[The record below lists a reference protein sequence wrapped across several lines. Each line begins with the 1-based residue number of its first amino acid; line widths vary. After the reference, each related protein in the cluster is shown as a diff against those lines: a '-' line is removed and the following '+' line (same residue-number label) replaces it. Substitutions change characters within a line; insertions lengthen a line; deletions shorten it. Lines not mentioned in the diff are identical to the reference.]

1 MSFSEDSQDI
11 YQQALPYDL
20 AITHAGSFGR
30 FQVWI
35 FLIGGVFSISAA
47 VCNLS
52 YLFIAAS
59 PLHWCHVAD
68 LDHLNLTLDQIK
80 QISLPLNEVHEK
92 NKYSDCEMYDRDY
105 GKLTDESVLQLLN
118 SSTTAPVVGCTHWS
132 YDRSQY
138 HSTITTQW
146 DLVCSHKALPAIS
159 QSIFMAGLMVGSLLF
174 GALADGIGR
183 RRTQMICVVVNVVSS
198 ILMAFSVNFIMFS
211 ILRFLVAATCVVG
224 GTTFVLMME
233 VVGPSYRVLMGCSF
247 MYFWVAGYLL
257 LAGFGYVIRDW
268 QNLQMAIAFPLL
280 IYLVFFCFFEESPR
294 WLYSKGRTDEADR
307 LMRKIAKINK
317 KEYPEKIEV
326 IVSHGT
332 KPVYIWD
339 VCRYPVLRLRVV
351 IVYFIWFV
359 CSLVYFGLSLD
370 ATGMEGNSY
379 INFVLLGAVELPA
392 YVFCHIGLDRIGRQ
406 YSAAG
411 SMLLGGASLLLTI
424 AVPSSIG
431 YQWLSIGLT
440 IVGKFS
446 ISAAFAIMYVYTT
459 ELFPTVVRNSGLGS
473 ASCIARVGGIVAP
486 QMALLNDYYRY
497 TAILI
502 FGSLSLVAGLATFVL
517 PETAKSILPETLEQG
532 DRVRRNK
539 NPSLDENESDERSNK
554 SMLESELAP
563 L

>member
-1 MSFSEDSQDI
+1 MSYSDDS
-11 YQQALPYDL
+11 QALPYDL
-20 AITHAGSFGR
+20 AISHTGSFGR

-35 FLIGGVFSISAA
+35 FLMGGIFSISAA

-59 PLHWCHVAD
+59 PMHWCHVAD

-80 QISLPLNEVHEK
+80 QISLPLNTDDEK
-92 NKYSDCEMYDRDY
+92 NKYSECEMYDRDY
-105 GKLTDESVLQLLN
+105 GNLTDESALHMLN
-118 SSTTAPVVGCTHWS
+118 SSTTPPVIGCKHWS

-159 QSIFMAGLMVGSLLF
+159 QSTFMAGLMVGSLVF
-174 GALADGIGR
+174 GAVADGIGR
-183 RRTQMICVVVNVVSS
+183 CRTQMICVTVNAISS
-198 ILMAFSVNFIMFS
+198 ILMAFSVNFLMFN

-233 VVGPSYRVLMGCSF
+233 IVGPSYRVLMGCSF

-257 LAGFGYVIRDW
+257 LAGFGYAIRDW
-268 QNLQMAIAFPLL
+268 QSLQMAIAFPLL
-280 IYLVFFCFFEESPR
+280 IYFAFFFFFEESPR
-294 WLYSKGRTDEADR
+294 WLYIKGRTDEADK

-317 KEYPEKIEV
+317 KEYPEKMEV
-326 IVSHGT
+326 KVPHGT
-332 KPVYIWD
+332 KTVYIWN
-339 VCRYPVLRLRVV
+339 VFRYPVLRLRVI

-392 YVFCHIGLDRIGRQ
+392 YVFCHIGLDRIGRR
-406 YSAAG
+406 YSTAG
-411 SMLLGGASLLLTI
+411 TMLLGGVSLLLTI
-424 AVPSSIG
+424 AVPSNIG
-431 YQWLSIGLT
+431 YQWLSISLT
-440 IVGKFS
+440 ILGKFS
-446 ISAAFAIMYVYTT
+446 ISAAFAIMYIYTT
-459 ELFPTVVRNSGLGS
+459 ELFPTVVRNSGLGT
-473 ASCIARVGGIVAP
+473 ASCFARVGGIVAP
-486 QMALLNDYYRY
+486 QMSLLNDYYRY

-502 FGSLSLVAGLATFVL
+502 FASLSLVAGLLTFIL
-517 PETAKSILPETLEQG
+517 PETAKAILPETLEQG

-539 NPSLDENESDERSNK
+539 SPSLDENESDERSQ
-554 SMLESELAP
+554 SMLQSELGP